1 VKLSFEV
8 KYGFEGC
15 KHYSCSG
22 LFDEPVLMKFA
33 LVLTG
38 TTGTF
43 RNLSYITS
51 LHRYVSLAVELSFEA
66 KSGFE
71 STKVAAALV
80 FLLDL

>member
-1 VKLSFEV
+1 MKAR
-8 KYGFEGC
+8 

-22 LFDEPVLMKFA
+22 LFDEPVTDELA

-38 TTGTF
+38 TSGTF
-43 RNLSYITS
+43 RNLSYITFLS
-51 LHRYVSLAVELSFEA
+51 IDIKSLAMELSFEA

-71 STKVAAALV
+71 STKVVAALV

>member
-1 VKLSFEV
+1 MKAR
-8 KYGFEGC
+8 

-22 LFDEPVLMKFA
+22 LFDEPVTDELA

-38 TTGTF
+38 TSWNIQEF
-43 RNLSYITS
+43 ELYYLS
-51 LHRYVSLAVELSFEA
+51 LHRYASLAVELSFEA

-71 STKVAAALV
+71 STKVVANLV